1 MLYPLSCGPVVLV
14 LGTWF
19 LSCGS
24 CGPPR
29 VATGVS
35 SYPVPALSGSRL
47 DLAPAPWFEAGSI
60 LVPSCGAWFLLPSK
74 VGADYFHTHVTIH
87 WT

>member
-1 MLYPLSCGPVVLV
+1 M
-14 LGTWF
+14 
-19 LSCGS
+19 
-24 CGPPR
+24 
-29 VATGVS
+29 ATGVS

-60 LVPSCGAWFLLPSK
+60 PVPSCGAWFLLPSK

-87 WT
+87 SVPEPPCCVGFGFVLCMHTA